1 MIGLL
6 KAYPTIRIYS
16 AGIEVIGVSEKIVV
30 NNLVKV
36 FGNKP
41 HIALKKLEEGWN
53 KNEILEKTGQTIG
66 IKNVSFSVNEGEIFV
81 IIGLSGSGKSTLIRC
96 LNLLNKPTSGEIIVD
111 GENIVEYD
119 KEKLMKFRQEKIA
132 MVFQQ
137 FGLFTHRTVLE
148 NVEYGLEIRNVDKD
162 ERRRIALESIEEVG
176 LKGWENK
183 MPDEL
188 SGGMQQR
195 VGLARALAND
205 PDILL
210 MDEPFSALDPLI
222 RRDMQLELL
231 DLQWKLKKTII
242 FITHDI
248 NEAFKLG
255 DRVAVMKDG
264 SIVQIGTPE
273 EILNNPSNEY
283 IEDFVKD
290 IDRTKVVQVKDIM
303 KRPNALVSIKD
314 GIRVAIKEME
324 LNGIS
329 SVFVVDKDK
338 KIQGIVTIDDC
349 IKAAKD
355 KKTSLKDILKQDY
368 YTTTEDRF
376 IEDLIDKAVKTKYP
390 IVVVD
395 DDNRLK
401 GIIVRTS
408 ILSGLLNGQND

>member
-1 MIGLL
+1 M
-6 KAYPTIRIYS
+6 
-16 AGIEVIGVSEKIVV
+16 SEKIVV
-30 NNLVKV
+30 NNLVKI
-36 FGNKP
+36 FGTKP
-41 HIALKKLEEGWN
+41 QIALEKLKEGWG
-53 KNEILEKTGQTIG
+53 KDEILNKTGQTVG
-66 IKNVSFSVNEGEIFV
+66 LRDVSFSVKEGEIFV

-96 LNLLNKPTSGEIIVD
+96 LNLLNRPTFGEIIVD
-111 GENIVEYD
+111 GENIIDYD
-119 KEKLMKFRQEKIA
+119 KERLRKFRQEKMA

-137 FGLFTHRTVLE
+137 FGLFPHRTVLE

-162 ERRRIALESIEEVG
+162 KRRKIALESIEEVG
-176 LKGWENK
+176 LKGWEDK

-205 PDILL
+205 PDVLL

-290 IDRTKVVQVKDIM
+290 IDRTKVVQAKDIM
-303 KRPNALVSIKD
+303 KRPNALVSLKD
-314 GIRVAIKEME
+314 GVRVAIREME
-324 LNGIS
+324 LNSIS
-329 SVFVVDKDK
+329 SVFVVGKDRQ
-338 KIQGIVTIDDC
+338 IQGIVTIDDC

-355 KKTSLKDILKQDY
+355 KTSLKDILKQDY

-395 DDNRLK
+395 DDNKLK

>member
-1 MIGLL
+1 MEDD
-6 KAYPTIRIYS
+6 RM
-16 AGIEVIGVSEKIVV
+16 SEKIVV
-30 NNLVKV
+30 NNLVKI
-36 FGNKP
+36 FGTKP
-41 HIALKKLEEGWN
+41 QIALEKLKEDWKKD
-53 KNEILEKTGQTIG
+53 EILNKTGQTVG
-66 IKNVSFSVNEGEIFV
+66 LRDVSFSVKEGEIFV

-96 LNLLNKPTSGEIIVD
+96 LNLLNRPTFGEIIVD
-111 GENIVEYD
+111 GENIVDYD
-119 KEKLMKFRQEKIA
+119 KEELRKFRQEKMA

-137 FGLFTHRTVLE
+137 FGLFPHRTVLE

-162 ERRRIALESIEEVG
+162 KRRKIALESIEEVG
-176 LKGWENK
+176 LKGWEDK
-183 MPDEL
+183 MPNEL

-290 IDRTKVVQVKDIM
+290 IDRTKVVQAKDIM
-303 KRPNALVSIKD
+303 KRPNALVSLKD
-314 GIRVAIKEME
+314 GVRVAIREME
-324 LNGIS
+324 LNSIS
-329 SVFVVDKDK
+329 SVFVVGKDRQ
-338 KIQGIVTIDDC
+338 IQGIVTIDDC

-355 KKTSLKDILKQDY
+355 KKTTLKDILKQDY

-390 IVVVD
+390 IVVID
-395 DDNRLK
+395 DDDKLK

-408 ILSGLLNGQND
+408 ILSGLLNG

>member
-1 MIGLL
+1 MS
-6 KAYPTIRIYS
+6 K
-16 AGIEVIGVSEKIVV
+16 KIIV
-30 NNLVKV
+30 NNLTKV

-41 HIALKKLEEGWN
+41 NTALEKLEEGWS
-53 KNEILEKTGQTIG
+53 KKEILDKTGQTIG
-66 IKNVSFSVNEGEIFV
+66 INNVSFSVDEGEIFV

-96 LNLLNKPTSGEIIVD
+96 LNLLNKPTFGDIIID

-119 KEKLMKFRQEKIA
+119 KERLMEFRQEKIA

-148 NVEYGLEIRNVDKD
+148 NVEYGLEIRNVDKE
-162 ERRRIALESIEEVG
+162 ERREIALETIEEVG
-176 LKGWENK
+176 LKGWEDK
-183 MPDEL
+183 FPDEL

-255 DRVAVMKDG
+255 DRVAIMKDG

-273 EILNNPSNEY
+273 EILNNPCSEY

-290 IDRTKVVQVKDIM
+290 IDRTKVVQAKEIM

-314 GIRVAIKEME
+314 GVRVAIKEME
-324 LNGIS
+324 LNEIS

-349 IKAAKD
+349 IKVAKD

-395 DDNRLK
+395 NENRLK

-408 ILSGLLNGQND
+408 ILSGLLSN

>member
-1 MIGLL
+1 M
-6 KAYPTIRIYS
+6 T
-16 AGIEVIGVSEKIVV
+16 EKIIVK
-30 NNLVKV
+30 NLVKV
-36 FGNKP
+36 FGSRPKL
-41 HIALKKLEEGWN
+41 ALEKLKKGWT
-53 KNEILEKTGQTIG
+53 KKEILEKTGQTVG
-66 IKNVSFSVNEGEIFV
+66 LNNVSFSVDEGEIFV

-96 LNLLNKPTSGEIIVD
+96 LNLLNKPTAGEVIVD
-111 GENIVEYD
+111 GENIVKYD
-119 KEKLMKFRQEKIA
+119 KNQLREFRQEKMA

-137 FGLFTHRTVLE
+137 FGLFTHMTVLE
-148 NVEYGLEIRNVDKD
+148 NVEYGLEIKKVDKD
-162 ERRRIALESIEEVG
+162 KRQKIAMEAIEEVG
-176 LKGWENK
+176 LKGWEDK
-183 MPDEL
+183 MPNEL

-231 DLQWKLKKTII
+231 ELQSKLKKTIV

-255 DRVAVMKDG
+255 DRVAVMRDG

-290 IDRTKVVQVKDIM
+290 IDRTKVVRAKDIM
-303 KRPNALVSIKD
+303 KRPNAVVSLNA
-314 GIRVAIKEME
+314 GVRVAIKEMQV
-324 LNGIS
+324 NDIS
-329 SVFVVDKDK
+329 SVFVVDKDR

-349 IKAAKD
+349 IESAKNNRS
-355 KKTSLKDILKQDY
+355 SLKEILKQDY
-368 YTTTEDRF
+368 YTTKEDVY
-376 IEDLIDKAVKTKYP
+376 IEDLIDKGAKTKYP
-390 IVVVD
+390 IVVVND
-395 DDNRLK
+395 EGRML

-408 ILSGLLNGQND
+408 ILTGLLTTNGD